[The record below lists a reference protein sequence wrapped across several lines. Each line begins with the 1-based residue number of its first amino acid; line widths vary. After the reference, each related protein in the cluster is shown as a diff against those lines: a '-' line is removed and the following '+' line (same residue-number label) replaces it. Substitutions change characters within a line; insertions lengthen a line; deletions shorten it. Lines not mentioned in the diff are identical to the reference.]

1 MYGSRVYKVGAA
13 ISIALTASLAVVVG
27 LVTAAPTTQAASGTI
42 TVAYSKTYVFDAD
55 PLSVIW
61 WDNVKKQFEDT
72 YKGAHLE
79 LQGYD
84 GTDVDLVNKVALLY
98 KSPSTTPDVF
108 MLPTGYVG
116 QWVASNYFAPLDSFL
131 TEKNAPWW
139 SGFPEVIK
147 NESRIN
153 GQVYAVNTGENDSAI
168 YYNNAMLRKAG
179 IELPWN
185 PKTWED
191 ILAAAKK
198 VKAANPD
205 IVPLWAAAGT
215 SAGPCGPASAG
226 AACADAGTRRG
237 SGPRGSRTRRS

>member
-1 MYGSRVYKVGAA
+1 MYGSRVHRVGAA
-13 ISIALTASLAVVVG
+13 IAIALTASLAVVVG

-61 WDNVKKQFEDT
+61 WDNVKKQFEET

-116 QWVASNYFAPLDSFL
+116 QWVGSDYLLPLDSFVNDAG
-131 TEKNAPWW
+131 KAPFW
-139 SGFPEVIK
+139 SSFPKVIQD
-147 NESRIN
+147 ESKIN
-153 GQVYAVNTGENDSAI
+153 GHVYAVN
-168 YYNNAMLRKAG
+168 
-179 IELPWN
+179 
-185 PKTWED
+185 
-191 ILAAAKK
+191 
-198 VKAANPD
+198 
-205 IVPLWAAAGT
+205 
-215 SAGPCGPASAG
+215 
-226 AACADAGTRRG
+226 
-237 SGPRGSRTRRS
+237 